1 MKSYDNILQK
11 LAVFV
16 RKYYKTQM
24 IKGGFLFLV
33 LAILFWMVLLTLEY
47 FLWMGSGFR
56 TIVFITAIVA
66 TAFLFIKYL
75 GIPLLFLFKLR
86 KGLEL
91 RNAAEIIGNHFPQV
105 GDRLLNLLELAED
118 KQRTELLL
126 ASIEQRSDELTPI
139 PFQQAIDIKKG
150 LKYAKY
156 LTIPLLLFGMVW
168 VTGKMEEFLDSY
180 NRVVNYDL
188 AYEKPAPFKFVV
200 LNNQLQTIE
209 KQDITISVLTEGEV
223 KPELAYIVFDG
234 KERLM
239 QETNG
244 QYNYTFNA
252 PDGTQEFYFTANEVR
267 SKAYTLKTIAAP
279 TILQFY
285 SILDYPKYIKRER
298 DSLLGT
304 GNAIVPEGTKVKW
317 VIKGENTNDI
327 RLITADTSYA
337 FIKDQDEFYFNRSV
351 NADLD
356 YSVTT
361 SNENLRDYERLDY
374 KIRVVK
380 DQVPTINVLE
390 IRDTINNTVSYQ
402 GIANDDYQLTKLDII
417 YYKEGQENDLSQLEL
432 DRIDTKDYE
441 FYYDFPT
448 GLDLEKGSTYS
459 YYFRVKDNDAMRSGK
474 VAQSR
479 VFSTSI
485 LNDDQEIRRKL
496 GEQKEVIDNL
506 DKGIEEMDKQEE
518 MLKAIEQNQ
527 REKKNLNYNDKKE
540 IKDFLQAQ
548 QQQEALMKKFS
559 KQLQETMERSKD
571 NDVVDELLKERLE
584 RQELEAR
591 KNEKLLEQLKE
602 LAEKIDKEELAKKLE
617 ELGKRQQNSKRNLS
631 QLLELT
637 KKYYVTEK
645 ANQLAKDLKELSEK
659 QELLPRLKQEQ
670 DYNTKEQKKINEEFD
685 NLSEEL
691 EELRKANADLQKP
704 MAIDTSEDKEKEVK
718 SDLKEAIEELKK
730 EQGTEEASDGAE
742 KQEAGDNAKKK
753 QRSAANKMK
762 QMSEALQQSA
772 MSGGGSTMAEDA
784 EMLRQIL
791 DNLIVFSFK
800 QESLLEQ
807 LSNNEQQRG
816 YFTNVVK
823 EEQQLK
829 KLFEHVDD
837 SLFTLSLRQ
846 VEIAEFVNEQITEV
860 YYNIDQ
866 SLNSLSEGQNYQG
879 ASYQQYVLTAAN
891 NLADFL
897 ANVLNNM
904 QQSLGQGQGKGS
916 PQDGFQLPDIIKEQ
930 QGIQD
935 SMNAKKEGKEGEEG
949 KEGKDGKEGEEG
961 EGQEGEGSKQEG
973 NAVGE
978 EGLGYGDQEMEEIY
992 EIYKQQ
998 QMIRGK
1004 LEEQLESLISKEDRE
1019 LAGRL
1024 AKQMEDFEKDLI
1036 ENGITERTIEKAN
1049 RIQQQLMKL
1058 ENAAMEQG
1066 EKEERES
1073 EVGKEKGDKPLI
1085 LRRSDFIQE
1094 EGIDE
1099 LLRRQVLP
1107 LQEFYK
1113 TRTKQYF
1120 RKDD

>member
-16 RKYYKTQM
+16 RKYYKTQ
-24 IKGGFLFLV
+24 ILKGGFLFLV
-33 LAILFWMVLLTLEY
+33 LALIFWMVLLTIEY
-47 FLWMGSGFR
+47 FLWMGSSLR
-56 TIVFITAIVA
+56 TVVFVLAITTTI
-66 TAFLFIKYL
+66 FLFVKYI
-75 GIPLLFLFKLR
+75 GNPLLSLFKLR
-86 KGLEL
+86 RGLDL

-126 ASIEQRSDELTPI
+126 ASIEQRSDELSPI

-156 LTIPLLLFGMVW
+156 LTIPVLLLGIVW
-168 VTGKMEEFLDSY
+168 ITGKMEEFLDSY

-188 AYEKPAPFKFVV
+188 AYEKPAPFKFLV
-200 LNNQLQTIE
+200 LNNQLKTIE
-209 KQDITISVLTEGEV
+209 KQDITILVMTEGEV
-223 KPELAYIVFDG
+223 KPELAYIVVDG
-234 KERLM
+234 KKRLM
-239 QETNG
+239 QESNG

-252 PDGTQEFYFTANEVR
+252 PQGAQEFYFTANGVR
-267 SKAYTLKTIAAP
+267 SRAYTLETIAAP
-279 TILQFY
+279 SILQFY
-285 SILDYPKYIKRER
+285 SILDYPKYINRTS
-298 DSLLGT
+298 DTLLGT
-304 GNAIVPEGTKVKW
+304 GNAIVPEGTNVKW
-317 VIKGENTNDI
+317 VIKGENTNNI
-327 RLITADTSYA
+327 KLVTADTSYS
-337 FIKDQDEFYFNRSV
+337 FIKNQNNFQFNRSLK
-351 NADLD
+351 ADLD
-356 YSVTT
+356 YRVTT
-361 SNENLRDYERLDY
+361 SNEELKDYESLNY
-374 KIRVVK
+374 SIRVVK
-380 DQVPTINVLE
+380 DQAPTINVLE
-390 IRDTINNTVSYQ
+390 IRDTIDNSVSYQ
-402 GIANDDYQLTKLDII
+402 GIANDDYELTKLYIV
-417 YYKEGQENDLSQLEL
+417 YYKKGEEMNPNRLEL
-432 DRIDTKDYE
+432 DQIESKDYE

-448 GLDLEKGSTYS
+448 GLDLEKGSTYN
-459 YYFRVKDNDAMRSGK
+459 YYFRVIDNDALRSGK
-474 VAQSR
+474 AAQSR

-527 REKKNLNYNDKKE
+527 REKSNLNYNDKKE

-559 KQLQETMERSKD
+559 RQLQETMDKNKES
-571 NDVVDELLKERLE
+571 NVVDELLKERLE
-584 RQELEAR
+584 RQELEAK
-591 KNEKLLEQLKE
+591 KNEKLLKELSE
-602 LAEKIDKEELAKKLE
+602 LAEKIDKEELAKKLD

-670 DYNTKEQKKINEEFD
+670 DYNTEEQKKINEDFD
-685 NLSEEL
+685 GLAQEL
-691 EELRKANADLQKP
+691 EELRKANSDLQKP
-704 MAIDTSEDKEKEVK
+704 LSIDTSEEKEKEVK
-718 SDLKEAIEELKK
+718 SDLQEAIEELKK
-730 EQGTEEASDGAE
+730 EKGEEEASDGSE
-742 KQEAGDNAKKK
+742 MEQAGDKAKKK
-753 QRSAANKMK
+753 QRSAATKMK
-762 QMSEALQQSA
+762 QMSDALQQSA
-772 MSGGGSTMAEDA
+772 MSGGASTMAEDA

-791 DNLIVFSFK
+791 DNLVVFSFK
-800 QESLLEQ
+800 QEGLLDQ
-807 LSNNEQQRG
+807 LSSNDQQRG

-823 EEQQLK
+823 EEQELK

-866 SLNSLSEGQNYQG
+866 SLESLSEGQNYQG

-904 QQSLGQGQGKGS
+904 QQSLGQGQGKGN

-930 QGIQD
+930 QGIKD
-935 SMNAKKEGKEGEEG
+935 SMNAKKEGEEG
-949 KEGKDGKEGEEG
+949 KEGEKGKDGKEGEGENELKGEG
-961 EGQEGEGSKQEG
+961 EELEGKAAEG
-973 NAVGE
+973 NGF
-978 EGLGYGDQEMEEIY
+978 GYDDQEMKEIY

-998 QMIRGK
+998 QLIRQK
-1004 LEEQLESLISKEDRE
+1004 LEEQLKTLIVNEDRE
-1019 LAGRL
+1019 LAARL

-1049 RIQQQLMKL
+1049 RIQQQLLKL

-1073 EVGKEKGDKPLI
+1073 KVGSEEADRPLI
-1085 LRRSDFIQE
+1085 LKRVDFIEE

-1113 TRTKQYF
+1113 TRAKQYF